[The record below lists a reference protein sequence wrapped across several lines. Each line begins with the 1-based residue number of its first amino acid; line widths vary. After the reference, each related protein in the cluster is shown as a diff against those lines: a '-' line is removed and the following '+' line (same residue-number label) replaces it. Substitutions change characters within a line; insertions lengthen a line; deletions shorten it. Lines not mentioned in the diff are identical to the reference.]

1 MYLYACMV
9 YGYLISTLRYKLIVD
24 FVSDSMK
31 QLRAMQATFP
41 YFTNPDLAYYDM
53 HARKATTTKFAA
65 KYPSGSWEFGVASIF
80 HDAHNQLGMS
90 LSVCILPPNIY
101 IYIYIYQYP
110 CSSFCNCIFPSRIKY
125 SHICDWLSKG
135 IMITR
140 PDSQYLHNI
149 MLT

>member
-1 MYLYACMV
+1 MV
-9 YGYLISTLRYKLIVD
+9 YGYLIFTLRYKLIVD

-31 QLRAMQATFP
+31 QLRAMQARFP

-101 IYIYIYQYP
+101 IYIYI
-110 CSSFCNCIFPSRIKY
+110 
-125 SHICDWLSKG
+125 
-135 IMITR
+135 
-140 PDSQYLHNI
+140 NI
-149 MLT
+149 HALLFVTVFFLQGLNILTFAIGFQKVL